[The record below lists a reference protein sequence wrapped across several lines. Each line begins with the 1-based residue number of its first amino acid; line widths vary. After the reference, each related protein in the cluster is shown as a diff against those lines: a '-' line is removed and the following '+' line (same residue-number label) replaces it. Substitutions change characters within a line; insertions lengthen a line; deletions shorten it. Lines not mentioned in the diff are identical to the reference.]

1 VTTQTAARLRRL
13 AALATQLA
21 AAVDGGVLDRM
32 AEWSAAGPRARGLGS
47 GRAGADPTGNAALAA
62 GDDLADLHARSVVA
76 AVEAALSRLG
86 TAQQLVR
93 LYPVARVPDDATRA
107 RLAALDGN
115 APAPGCW
122 SCARI
127 RGVGEAARWEPA
139 DSRLRHPTDAGGIL
153 EERRWLCRWCND
165 TTRRLGR
172 LPTHEELA
180 RHHSGRRVNFAD
192 TPRSGGTS
200 DGFSA

>member
-1 VTTQTAARLRRL
+1 MSTTQTAARLRRL
-13 AALATQLA
+13 AALANQLA

-76 AVEAALSRLG
+76 AVEAALARLG

-93 LYPVARVPDDATRA
+93 LYPVARVPDEATRA

-139 DSRLRHPTDAGGIL
+139 DSRLQHPTDAGGIL
-153 EERRWLCRWCND
+153 DEHRWLCRWCND

-172 LPTHEELA
+172 LPSHEELI
-180 RHHSGRRVNFAD
+180 RHHSGRRLNFAEL
-192 TPRSGGTS
+192 PERGRK
-200 DGFSA
+200 